1 MAPYRSSAR
10 VRAAGVAATVGFL
23 GIAGFQAAL
32 ALGVPWGKAAWGG
45 GVAELSVGLRIGSG
59 VAVFIWTLAAAI
71 VFLRSGLGE
80 AHLRATLVK
89 RAPWILF
96 SLILLGSLM
105 NWASRSEVERYT
117 WGPIALVMAVLCFV
131 VARGAEPQ
139 DG

>member
-1 MAPYRSSAR
+1 MAPYRSRSR

-23 GIAGFQAAL
+23 GIAGFQAVL

-45 GVAELSVGLRIGSG
+45 GAAELSAGLRIGSG

-71 VFLRSGLGE
+71 VFQRSGLGD

-89 RAPWILF
+89 RATWILF
-96 SLILLGSLM
+96 GLILLGSLM

-117 WGPIALVMAVLCFV
+117 WGPITLVMAVLCFI

-139 DG
+139 DR